1 MNITQSVEVINR
13 VIEFYGGVIDL
24 DPCSNSVDNP
34 SVPAEFHYTV
44 KLDGLG
50 LPWAGK
56 VFVNP
61 PYGRELSKWVNKTRS
76 EYESGRAREILLL
89 VPSRTD
95 TQWFT
100 SLNPYPRVYLVGR
113 LKFLDAS
120 GVRQEPAPFGSVLF
134 YLGSRIQE
142 FEQHWKDWGR
152 VELGQAK
159 ISTASF
165 DKRAYQRE
173 YMRAKRAKRT
183 EVDTLIQL
191 FSTFNYKI

>member
-1 MNITQSVEVINR
+1 MDKVLKSSKTNEHYTPTKVVNH
-13 VIEFYGGVIDL
+13 VIEFYNGVIDL

-34 SVPAEFHYTV
+34 NVPAEFHYAV
-44 KLDGLG
+44 ELDGLQ

-61 PYGRELSKWVNKTRS
+61 PYGRELNKWVNKTVY

-113 LKFLDAS
+113 LKQDYFRELLIP
-120 GVRQEPAPFGSVLF
+120 RCCYIL
-134 YLGSRIQE
+134 SR
-142 FEQHWKDWGR
+142 
-152 VELGQAK
+152 
-159 ISTASF
+159 
-165 DKRAYQRE
+165 
-173 YMRAKRAKRT
+173 
-183 EVDTLIQL
+183 
-191 FSTFNYKI
+191 